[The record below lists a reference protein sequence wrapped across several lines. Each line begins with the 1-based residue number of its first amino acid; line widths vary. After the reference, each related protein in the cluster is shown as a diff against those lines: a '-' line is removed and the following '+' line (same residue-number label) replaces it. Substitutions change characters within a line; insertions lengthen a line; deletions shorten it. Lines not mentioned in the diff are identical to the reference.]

1 MPWEVLLSG
10 LLKNIAWALFCGYE
24 AGICVK
30 ENLGLAKWE
39 EDGYFGSMKKKRT
52 LLKIA
57 RADVFF
63 QVFFSK
69 IRCSIRIA
77 LWVNHLALDLHGGY
91 QLSSVTIPFYPEYV
105 MSKSHT
111 VMICWPMDDWDAAI
125 ILTPQIMS
133 ALTSDKVTA
142 ASGARNWCFPIRAHR
157 GKEPGVP
164 VWLWIALFHE
174 MSQK

>member
-1 MPWEVLLSG
+1 MRGSALGPSEEYRLGSVLWLWGRHLCQRKPRSG
-10 LLKNIAWALFCGYE
+10 KMGRRWLFWIHE
-24 AGICVK
+24 
-30 ENLGLAKWE
+30 
-39 EDGYFGSMKKKRT
+39 KKRT

-77 LWVNHLALDLHGGY
+77 LWVNHLAPDLHGGY

-174 MSQK
+174 MSLK